1 MTRSTALRVDGE
13 HGRTMRDAK
22 SPVMKA
28 KGKRKKVVV
37 IGGGTGTYQVLVG
50 LKQYPLDISAVVA
63 MSDSGGSSG
72 KLRKE
77 LSILPPGDMRR
88 AILALSDLPLAQ
100 KTLEKLF
107 DFRFSE
113 GKGLK
118 GHSLGNLFL
127 AALVQITGR
136 EDLAIKEAGRI
147 LSASGYVYP
156 VTLDKTDLVA
166 ILENGKRVRGEIK
179 IDLRH
184 ERNGDTVP
192 IKKVYLSPE
201 GSVFI
206 DSKRVI
212 EKADIIIL
220 GPGDLYTSIIPNLL
234 VRGVPE
240 AIAKSR
246 GKVVLVVNLMTK
258 PGETDGFKVS
268 DFIRTI
274 KGYLREAQDK
284 LKLAIVNNKLPDNV
298 GTLTW
303 YSKFH
308 SEPVRDDT
316 DEEFEGVKIIRGSFA
331 DKGEF
336 VRHDPD
342 KLAKAIINI

>member
-1 MTRSTALRVDGE
+1 MMK
-13 HGRTMRDAK
+13 RT
-22 SPVMKA
+22 
-28 KGKRKKVVV
+28 GKKKVVV

-50 LKQYPLDISAVVA
+50 LKRHPIDISAVIS
-63 MSDSGGSSG
+63 MSDSGGSTG

-77 LSILPPGDMRR
+77 LSILPPGDVRR
-88 AILALSDLPLAQ
+88 ALIALSNLPLAQ

-107 DFRFSE
+107 DFRFENGHS
-113 GKGLK
+113 LK
-118 GHSLGNLFL
+118 GHSLGNLLL
-127 AALVQITGR
+127 AALIQITGR
-136 EDLAIKEAGRI
+136 EDLAIAEAGRI

-166 ILENGKRVRGEIK
+166 VLENGRRIHGETK

-184 ERNGDTVP
+184 EKNGDAVP
-192 IKKVYLSPE
+192 IEKVYLSPK
-201 GSVFI
+201 GSIFA
-206 DSKRVI
+206 DSKKVI
-212 EKADIIIL
+212 ERADVIVL

-246 GKVVLVVNLMTK
+246 AKVVLVVNLMTK

-268 DFIRTI
+268 DFIKTI
-274 KGYLREAQDK
+274 KEYLREAQSK
-284 LKLAIVNNKLPDNV
+284 LKLAIVNNKLPDDV
-298 GTLTW
+298 GTLAW

-316 DEEFEGVKIIRGSFA
+316 NEEFEGVKIIRGSFA

-336 VRHDPD
+336 VRHDPA
-342 KLAKAIINI
+342 KLAKVIINI